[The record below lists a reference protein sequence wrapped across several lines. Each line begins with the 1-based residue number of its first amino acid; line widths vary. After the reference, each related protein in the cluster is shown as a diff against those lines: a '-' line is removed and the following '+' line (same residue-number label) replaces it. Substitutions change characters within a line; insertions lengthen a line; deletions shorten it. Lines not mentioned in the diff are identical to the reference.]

1 VCDQGQAGTN
11 VGQSA
16 PDRRRGATGLRANAG
31 RACWIVPVGNG
42 LRRGASLALFTKFYH
57 QAENDGSKLVYSV
70 EIVEGMGRGNQA

>member
-1 VCDQGQAGTN
+1 MRPIADGEPRDCEPTRDVHA
-11 VGQSA
+11 VS
-16 PDRRRGATGLRANAG
+16 
-31 RACWIVPVGNG
+31 IVLVGNG